1 MERVVVKWL
10 QAFPSLEAHT
20 SHWPEAQG
28 PTGITDMRRLAG
40 GENDVCSFVI
50 EEEFGWVTAVS
61 PTTGLLVGYLWKS
74 EDYPWLSAWRSS
86 DADGAPAA
94 RGLEFGT
101 TGVHQPFPEL
111 AAMPT
116 VLGRPTFSYLDAGA
130 SHTRSYCMFLC
141 PVKGTGLD
149 AGVESLSYSP
159 DLGELVLIGS
169 NDARITLAVGQL

>member
-1 MERVVVKWL
+1 
-10 QAFPSLEAHT
+10 
-20 SHWPEAQG
+20 
-28 PTGITDMRRLAG
+28 MRRLTG
-40 GENDVCSFVI
+40 GENDVCSFVL

-61 PTTGLLVGYLWKS
+61 PTTSLLVGYLWRS
-74 EDYPWLSAWRSS
+74 EDYPWLSSWRNS

-111 AAMPT
+111 AKMPT

-141 PVKGTGLD
+141 PTEGTGLG
-149 AGVESLSYSP
+149 AGVNAVSYSP
-159 DLGELVLIGS
+159 DVGELMLMGANGAQVL
-169 NDARITLAVGQL
+169 LPVGQL